1 MDCKELC
8 YEIINNND
16 DLVYVTDME
25 TNEVIFA
32 NKKLLQVVGKSEA
45 EVFGKLCYQA
55 LQGKD
60 CPCEFCTNAML
71 TEGKYYDWKI
81 FRKDIQRYFLLHD
94 KILVLNSRKFRVEVG
109 TDITDQ
115 VLEKQDIKSKLDMEQ
130 TLIKCIN
137 TLSHENNVNKAINE
151 LLKIVGETYDG
162 DRAYI
167 FERCEAD
174 DTVSNTYEW
183 SKNGV
188 KPQLDSLQKVP
199 FNYFG
204 IWMEQFVNHK
214 SRVIYSLE
222 KEIDHASEEYRIL
235 KEQNISS
242 LVASP
247 LFNEG
252 KLIGFIGV
260 DNPAVAY
267 LHYGLLEQVS
277 SFIVNDLQKRLLV
290 EKLQVLSYKDSL
302 TGVCNRTSYIKY
314 LDELKNNCDGSLGV
328 VFIDINGLKKAND
341 SRGHDYG
348 DQMIVAIGNLLQ
360 RTFTEKVFRV
370 GGDEFVVICA
380 GITHAEFMAKEAALR
395 SFAQENSKIKF
406 SLGAVWTDKV
416 VSVNE
421 LVNSA
426 DKAMYAEK
434 RDYYQK
440 YLHGDKAL

>member
-94 KILVLNSRKFRVEVG
+94 KILVLNGRKFRVEVG

-115 VLEKQDIKSKLDMEQ
+115 VLEKQDIKNKLDMEQ

-183 SKNGV
+183 CKNGV
-188 KPQLDSLQKVP
+188 EPQLDSLQKVP
-199 FNYFG
+199 FSYFG
-204 IWMEQFVNHK
+204 MWVEEFANHK
-214 SRVIYSLE
+214 SRVIYSLKE
-222 KEIDHASEEYRIL
+222 EIDHESEEYRL
-235 KEQNISS
+235 LGEQNIS
-242 LVASP
+242 
-247 LFNEG
+247 
-252 KLIGFIGV
+252 
-260 DNPAVAY
+260 
-267 LHYGLLEQVS
+267 
-277 SFIVNDLQKRLLV
+277 
-290 EKLQVLSYKDSL
+290 
-302 TGVCNRTSYIKY
+302 
-314 LDELKNNCDGSLGV
+314 
-328 VFIDINGLKKAND
+328 
-341 SRGHDYG
+341 
-348 DQMIVAIGNLLQ
+348 
-360 RTFTEKVFRV
+360 
-370 GGDEFVVICA
+370 
-380 GITHAEFMAKEAALR
+380 
-395 SFAQENSKIKF
+395 
-406 SLGAVWTDKV
+406 
-416 VSVNE
+416 
-421 LVNSA
+421 
-426 DKAMYAEK
+426 
-434 RDYYQK
+434 
-440 YLHGDKAL
+440 